1 MNIRTGQTLVPGA
14 ADANTMVMSAPLN
27 LWDGLNP
34 ETGEIV
40 EPGHPERGQ
49 SVHGRLLILR
59 HGLSGATVAIAL
71 TEALR
76 NNVGPAGVVLPQ
88 ADLTVVMASV
98 IAGDLYDKQIPVL
111 QLSMKDMQGIE
122 NDVRAR
128 IDDAKLTLV
137 PEELAS

>member
-1 MNIRTGQTLVPGA
+1 MNTRTGRPLVAGI
-14 ADANTMVMSAPLN
+14 ADGQTMVLSGPLN

-34 ETGEIV
+34 KTGEIV

-49 SVHGRLLILR
+49 SIHGRLLILR

-98 IAGDLYDKQIPVL
+98 IAGDLYERQIPIL
-111 QLSMKDMQGIE
+111 ELPMSDMQGIAD
-122 NDVRAR
+122 NVPAR
-128 IDDAKLTLV
+128 IEDGNLTFAQEAMV
-137 PEELAS
+137 S

>member
-1 MNIRTGQTLVPGA
+1 MNVRSGQALVAGA
-14 ADANTMVMSAPLN
+14 AEANTMVMSAPLN

-34 ETGEIV
+34 QTGEII
-40 EPGHPERGQ
+40 EPGHPEQGQ

-76 NNVGPAGVVLPQ
+76 NDVGPAGVVLPQ

-98 IAGDLYDKQIPVL
+98 IAGDLYDRQIPVL
-111 QLSMKDMQGIE
+111 QLSPEHMQGIQ

-128 IDDAKLTLV
+128 VDDAELTLV
-137 PEELAS
+137 QEGPAS